1 MSKYTKLD
9 SSTFDDFAD
18 ELMSFSALV
27 WDKEA
32 KNQTTTRLPCSV
44 R

>member
-1 MSKYTKLD
+1 
-9 SSTFDDFAD
+9 
-18 ELMSFSALV
+18 MSFSALV